1 MTLWIVTTGSSD
13 VQLKTGDN
21 LENLY
26 NDIKSKYKVFNDYNF
41 EYPLKDKNTGLYPV
55 DSRLLGL
62 VYRHYLDQHG
72 DDLEFPILNSL
83 MPMILEENSKNTSN
97 STLKILVLLTDQSK
111 IFDTNNPNEI
121 GLNSCPYWQD
131 TRTLWPLFKWYFQE
145 KLQIKPKFC
154 LIQPLNSE
162 ERKGI
167 DHWEEMLTVVKEKL
181 DKSCKS
187 LKLEPDELVYVSHQ
201 AGTPAISSAV
211 QFVSIGKFKEVKFLV
226 SNLFYNP
233 EAEEE
238 IERRQYK
245 PEVINSSSYWQSLQ
259 LQKAKELIIKGFPGS
274 ALELVRGLV
283 DQSIIAEL
291 EKWVNVFNIKATVDN
306 KKDEFKPK
314 NAIERVRRALDLIE
328 IFFKQENYL
337 QGITLLMAA
346 QETFLKAAIIH
357 LVSQIDGKTGNISF
371 IDLLTWDETGLYFK
385 SKNDLCNLPG
395 FDLSQDPDL
404 DLAATLYFPKPRMI
418 DADNKDRDF
427 SNFFGSYLHQND
439 IRNIR
444 NWHHNFT
451 LSDICHPEKK
461 PKKIDFQYNL
471 MNFRLFLW
479 LQRLAKEKLDPETK
493 EKLNLENWE
502 WKLLEWSCEYSRT
515 HDLDLRNQYVHNLR
529 GGEKKDILRY
539 LIDPNNQT
547 NIAENQNVQNVYNL
561 NVKKPFI
568 NALHSLGL
576 LNDNS
581 DVNSIEQDLK
591 DLANRL

>member
-21 LENLY
+21 FDVLY
-26 NDIKSKYKVFNDYNF
+26 NRIDSTKYEVLKDYNF
-41 EYPLKDKNTGLYPV
+41 KYPVEDENTGLYPV
-55 DSRLLGL
+55 DSRILGW
-62 VYRHYLDQHG
+62 VYSHYLKDYG
-72 DDLEFPILNSL
+72 KDLDFPILESL
-83 MPMILEENSKNTSN
+83 MPMIREKYSKNNYN

-111 IFDTNNPNEI
+111 IFDESDSNEI
-121 GLNSCPYWQD
+121 GLANCPYWQD
-131 TRTLWPLFKWYFQE
+131 TCTLEPIFEWYFQKE
-145 KLQIKPKFC
+145 LQIKPYFC
-154 LIQPLNSE
+154 LIQPINSQ

-167 DHWEEMLTVVKEKL
+167 DHWNEMLTVVKEKL
-181 DKSCKS
+181 DESCKS
-187 LKLEPDELVYVSHQ
+187 LKLEPDEVVYVSHQ

-211 QFVSIGKFKEVKFLV
+211 QFVSIGKFKTVKFLV

-233 EAEEE
+233 EAEEK
-238 IERRQYK
+238 IEERQYK
-245 PEVINSSSYWQSLQ
+245 AEVIDSSTYWRSLQ
-259 LQKAKELIIKGFPGS
+259 VQKAKELMIKGFPGS
-274 ALELVRGLV
+274 ALELIRGLV
-283 DQSIIAEL
+283 DQSVIDQL
-291 EKWVNVFNIKATVDN
+291 ETWVNIFNIKATVDN

-357 LVSQIDGKTGNISF
+357 LVSLIDGKTGNISF
-371 IDLLTWDETGLYFK
+371 VDLLTWDETGLYFK
-385 SKNDLCNLPG
+385 SKDDLCNLPD
-395 FDLSQDPDL
+395 FDLSKNPDL
-404 DLAATLYFPKPRMI
+404 DLAATLHFPKPRRHPQKI
-418 DADNKDRDF
+418 EF
-427 SNFFGSYLHQND
+427 TNFFMNYLYQPSEN
-439 IRNIR
+439 R
-444 NWHHNFT
+444 HHDFT
-451 LSDICHPEKK
+451 LNYICHPEKEK
-461 PKKIDFQYNL
+461 NSFSYKL

-479 LQRLAKEKLDPETK
+479 LQRLAKETLDPETK

-561 NVKKPFI
+561 KVKKPFI
-568 NALHSLGL
+568 NALHSLRL
-576 LNDNS
+576 LDDNLE
-581 DVNSIEQDLK
+581 VNLIEQDLK

>member
-187 LKLEPDELVYVSHQ
+187 LKLEPDEVVYVSHQ

-211 QFVSIGKFKEVKFLV
+211 QFVSIGKFKTVKFLV

-233 EAEEE
+233 KAGEKIEE
-238 IERRQYK
+238 RQYK
-245 PEVINSSSYWQSLQ
+245 AEVINSSTYWSSLQ
-259 LQKAKELIIKGFPGS
+259 VQKAKELIIKGFPGS
-274 ALELVRGLV
+274 ALELIRGLV

-291 EKWVNVFNIKATVDN
+291 EKWVNIFNIKATVG
-306 KKDEFKPK
+306 KEDEFKPK

-337 QGITLLMAA
+337 QGITLLSAA
-346 QETFLKAAIIH
+346 QETFLKAAVMDY
-357 LVSQIDGKTGNISF
+357 LSNVGQIGTVERINYRFPPTDI
-371 IDLLTWDETGLYFK
+371 LTWTNQGLLFLDDQQHDSTLWRTNQNQMASLLQNRNRDIVKQRKIEILEYLKFPVNESIGK
-385 SKNDLCNLPG
+385 
-395 FDLSQDPDL
+395 L
-404 DLAATLYFPKPRMI
+404 DLW
-418 DADNKDRDF
+418 NKF
-427 SNFFGSYLHQND
+427 HQGK
-439 IRNIR
+439 
-444 NWHHNFT
+444 
-451 LSDICHPEKK
+451 L
-461 PKKIDFQYNL
+461 QNL
-471 MNFRLFLW
+471 KCTNANNALLLW
-479 LQRLAKEKLDPETK
+479 LKAIDPTIQTWSLLDWIGKYQREFEDD
-493 EKLNLENWE
+493 
-502 WKLLEWSCEYSRT
+502 R
-515 HDLDLRNQYVHNLR
+515 RNQLMHNLR
-529 GGEKKDILRY
+529 GVEKKDVMLY
-539 LIDPNNQT
+539 LYGYTKSEKDIDDSKDDSKEVHQ
-547 NIAENQNVQNVYNL
+547 VYEDEVN
-561 NVKKPFI
+561 KPFI
-568 NALHSLGL
+568 KALHSLGL